1 MKNIINKIGNLKNS
15 QSFFQINTIKGFKCI
30 DKAGEIINYYHNGDK
45 PPIYQMNHLNG
56 LLIIYTPKVKID
68 TLRVTSEA
76 ICAKFSDVDSLDS
89 ISDIFV
95 KESEE
100 IMKILEI
107 KTFARIGWRNNFIYE
122 VGDRTNLSK
131 VYEYLN
137 KYSTDGNLK
146 VSDIKFEIETK
157 TDFKAVLIVK
167 AVIKNDNNTVGLL
180 FDIDTY
186 KAEAMNISEITK
198 YIDKFKTYLR
208 AEDKFIKI
216 VNDTLRV

>member
-15 QSFFQINTIKGFKCI
+15 QSFFQINTIKGFKYI
-30 DKAGEIINYYHNGDK
+30 HKAGEIINYYHNGDE
-45 PPIYQMNHLNG
+45 PPIYQMNPNG
-56 LLIIYTPKVKID
+56 LLIYTPKVKID

-100 IMKILEI
+100 IIKILEI

-137 KYSTDGNLK
+137 KYSTDENLK

-186 KAEAMNISEITK
+186 KTEAMNK
-198 YIDKFKTYLR
+198 YI
-208 AEDKFIKI
+208 
-216 VNDTLRV
+216 